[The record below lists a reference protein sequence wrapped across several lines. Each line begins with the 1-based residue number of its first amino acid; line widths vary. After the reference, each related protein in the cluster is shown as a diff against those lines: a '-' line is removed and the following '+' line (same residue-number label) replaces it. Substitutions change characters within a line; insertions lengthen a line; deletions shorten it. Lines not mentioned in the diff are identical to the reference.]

1 MKSITIEVPR
11 AGKTFQLV
19 LRAGASAGQAIVV
32 VSEDVE
38 IRSVETSPVTT
49 ALSKSPPST
58 NNGKTAA
65 PKLKPD
71 DLDGILHRLRKLNP
85 TKRAATVNS
94 IKAMF
99 QFDAPIS
106 DDKANNILEQ
116 IRRRGDLS
124 IDSNDKVRFTKP
136 GR

>member
-19 LRAGASAGQAIVV
+19 LRAGASAGNAVIV

-38 IRSVETSPVTT
+38 IRPVETASGKTVLP
-49 ALSKSPPST
+49 KSPPTT
-58 NNGKTAA
+58 NRTKASA

-71 DLDGILHRLRKLNP
+71 DLDGILQRLRKLNP

-99 QFDAPIS
+99 QFDTPIN
-106 DDKANNILEQ
+106 DEKANGILDALCK
-116 IRRRGDLS
+116 RGEV
-124 IDSNDKVRFTKP
+124 IIEANDKIRFRHAT
-136 GR
+136 